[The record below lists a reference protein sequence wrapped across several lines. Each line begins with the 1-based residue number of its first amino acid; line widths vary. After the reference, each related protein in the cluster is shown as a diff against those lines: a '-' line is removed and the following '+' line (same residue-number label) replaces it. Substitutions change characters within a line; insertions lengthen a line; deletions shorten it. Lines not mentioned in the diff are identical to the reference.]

1 MTRDDLD
8 RVLAE
13 HAKWL
18 RGEGDARANLHDA
31 NLHGACLTG
40 AYLRDANLHGAN
52 LHDADLRG
60 ANLHRAYL
68 RDADLHSAYLHGAD
82 LHDANLHGA
91 CLNGADLRYSNLNGA
106 YLRYSNLNGACLTDA
121 SLHLA
126 NLRGANL
133 TGARLPSPTM
143 MLLAWWGEL
152 SDSLTALAM
161 AYDASCHPDPS
172 AFSVWANGGPCPY
185 DEVKVY
191 RACNFRER
199 KECWDP
205 DLPAPRPYD
214 LMVELIREKCSDS
227 DFHDQEEK

>member
-1 MTRDDLD
+1 MTRDELD

-18 RGEGDARANLHDA
+18 RGEDGAR
-31 NLHGACLTG
+31 
-40 AYLRDANLHGAN
+40 
-52 LHDADLRG
+52 ADLRG
-60 ANLHRAYL
+60 ANLHRADL

-82 LHDANLHGA
+82 LRGANLHDADIRGANLHDARLYDSNLHGA
-91 CLNGADLRYSNLNGA
+91 CL
-106 YLRYSNLNGACLTDA
+106 TDA
-121 SLHLA
+121 NLHLA

-185 DEVKVY
+185 DEVKVH
-191 RACNFRER
+191 RACNFYER

-214 LMVELIREKCSDS
+214 LMVALIREKCSDS